1 MAAVVERA
9 RCAATCTARRRHFFN
24 KKVSLVNYLS
34 SQTKPEEMLVD
45 DSATA
50 TVNEL
55 GQSLTEMEVHGH
67 FFGACSL
74 TSWP

>member
-1 MAAVVERA
+1 
-9 RCAATCTARRRHFFN
+9 
-24 KKVSLVNYLS
+24 
-34 SQTKPEEMLVD
+34 MLVD

-67 FFGACSL
+67 FFGSAR
-74 TSWP
+74 